1 MEEAMF
7 HLLIS
12 CVIIRQR
19 GAANELA
26 QESTAKRKQGSGQ
39 GATNS
44 SKRKKL
50 IA

>member
-1 MEEAMF
+1 MGRSDVSF
-7 HLLIS
+7 VDQLL
-12 CVIIRQR
+12 IIRQR

-26 QESTAKRKQGSGQ
+26 QESTAKRKQGIGQ